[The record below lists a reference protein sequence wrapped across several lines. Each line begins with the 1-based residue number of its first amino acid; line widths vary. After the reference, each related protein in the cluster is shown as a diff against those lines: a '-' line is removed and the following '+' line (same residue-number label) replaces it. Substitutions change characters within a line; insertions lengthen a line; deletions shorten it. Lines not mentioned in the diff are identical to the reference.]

1 MKIGRILAAAIA
13 AMGVLSCLV
22 VFFGG
27 EEDNSGEIAA
37 IWQDLEIH
45 SNKKMYFE
53 AVQDYQRL
61 IALNNENY
69 ELVLEYKEFCKEN
82 GFEAECAGACLRA
95 MDMRPDDF
103 ESAKD
108 YLQWLE
114 SSNSKEIYTFVQQKA
129 ATFTGEQSEYFSD
142 YYDSIRGSYKRIVG
156 SLAGLSPWFSNI
168 IYYPADGGGVY
179 PLSGGEVYTL
189 AKNESGKMLAFNASG
204 TTIANNDDIMSYSM
218 TDNLIAAVD
227 DGQAVYIASDRR
239 RIVPYDPVN
248 KLLINY
254 DYLGPYSG
262 GLANYNN
269 GGDWG
274 YINKDAVS
282 CVSGFEKA
290 SPFMNGVAAVKKD
303 GKWGFIKYNS
313 ESGVI
318 ELTGYIYDD
327 VYLDGYGYPLC
338 CGYGYVKKSGVG
350 GWSLVRVLMNEERN
364 SIIGITEVGDKTFED
379 VRPFGRYGAAMSG
392 GKWGFLNEFG
402 DWVIESAYDDAYS
415 LMCGL
420 APVKINGMWGYI
432 DAVGKVII
440 EPQFDEAQPFN
451 SNGIAP
457 VSVNGVWELIQLV
470 EYVYQLES

>member
-218 TDNLIAAVD
+218 TDNLIAALMTVRRSIS
-227 DGQAVYIASDRR
+227 QVIAE
-239 RIVPYDPVN
+239 
-248 KLLINY
+248 
-254 DYLGPYSG
+254 G
-262 GLANYNN
+262 
-269 GGDWG
+269 
-274 YINKDAVS
+274 S
-282 CVSGFEKA
+282 CR
-290 SPFMNGVAAVKKD
+290 M
-303 GKWGFIKYNS
+303 I
-313 ESGVI
+313 
-318 ELTGYIYDD
+318 
-327 VYLDGYGYPLC
+327 
-338 CGYGYVKKSGVG
+338 
-350 GWSLVRVLMNEERN
+350 R
-364 SIIGITEVGDKTFED
+364 SI
-379 VRPFGRYGAAMSG
+379 S
-392 GKWGFLNEFG
+392 
-402 DWVIESAYDDAYS
+402 
-415 LMCGL
+415 C
-420 APVKINGMWGYI
+420 
-432 DAVGKVII
+432 
-440 EPQFDEAQPFN
+440 
-451 SNGIAP
+451 
-457 VSVNGVWELIQLV
+457 
-470 EYVYQLES
+470 